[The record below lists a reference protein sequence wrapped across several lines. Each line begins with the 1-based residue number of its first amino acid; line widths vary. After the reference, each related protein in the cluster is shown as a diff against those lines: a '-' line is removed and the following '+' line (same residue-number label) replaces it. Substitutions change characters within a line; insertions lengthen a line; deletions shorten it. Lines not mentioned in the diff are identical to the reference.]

1 MMNGQLQEAKGKK
14 YMEKFSNS
22 PLEDWINS
30 DSELLK
36 LLEYI
41 DLQAE
46 TDLER
51 AKIAFHKLAEKYSL
65 PKYPDDID
73 DRETQQVADFHLYN
87 PISMY
92 EVLGKIKFA
101 DKNPENI
108 KSNVLMAAYLIKN
121 KYEPLIDDELDKYL
135 GDDELNG
142 FGYKG
147 EGIDVEMIPVKQD
160 ESWFDKG
167 CVFFTKEV

>member
-1 MMNGQLQEAKGKK
+1 MNRELPEGKEKK

-22 PLEDWINS
+22 PLEDWINN
-30 DSELLK
+30 DSELLE
-36 LLEYI
+36 LLNHI

-46 TDLER
+46 TDIER

-73 DRETQQVADFHLYN
+73 DRETQHFADFHLYN

-108 KSNVLMAAYLIKN
+108 KSNVLLAAYLIK
-121 KYEPLIDDELDKYL
+121 K
-135 GDDELNG
+135 
-142 FGYKG
+142 
-147 EGIDVEMIPVKQD
+147 
-160 ESWFDKG
+160 
-167 CVFFTKEV
+167 